1 LVKYV
6 IREHARSLEQT
17 PANADW
23 RFVDA
28 MATNMIVAISDRLWV
43 ENTGHRTPLG
53 QLGTFW
59 DDQPEEVETMNLD
72 DLL

>member
-1 LVKYV
+1 MIEK
-6 IREHARSLEQT
+6 T
-17 PANADW
+17 PANEDW

-28 MATNMIVAISDRLWV
+28 MATDMIVAVSDRLWV
-43 ENTGHRTPLG
+43 ENTGHRTPMG

-59 DDQPEEVETMNLD
+59 DDRQEEVETMDLD

>member
-1 LVKYV
+1 M
-6 IREHARSLEQT
+6 IRQHAESFDSR
-17 PANADW
+17 PANEDW
-23 RFVDA
+23 AFVDA
-28 MATNMIVAISDRLWV
+28 MATNMVVALSDRLWV

-59 DDQPEEVETMNLD
+59 NDQRKEVETMDLD

>member
-1 LVKYV
+1 V
-6 IREHARSLEQT
+6 IREHAESVQNT
-17 PANADW
+17 PANEDW

-28 MATNMIVAISDRLWV
+28 MATDMIVAVSDRLWV
-43 ENTGHRTPLG
+43 ENTGHRTPMG

-59 DDQPEEVETMNLD
+59 DDQREEVETMDLD